1 MLGRVA
7 HRTDVGYFTVFFG
20 VGVITAVFAPL
31 HATVN
36 STTAALA
43 YLLLVLSVATIWGR
57 TPAMVASVLATVCFD
72 FLILPPFF
80 SFAAADPQ
88 NLLAVAAFLLTA
100 ITAGNLSERSKR
112 LAAAYS
118 RNLIEA
124 GLDPLAAI
132 GPDGRI
138 TDANAAMEHV
148 TGYSR
153 ASLIGS
159 DFSSYFTDPDQAR
172 IGYQQVFREGSVR
185 NYALDLRHR
194 DGHIAS
200 VLYSASVLRDSGGRV
215 SGAVAEARD
224 ITEWKR
230 AEDQFRHLARL
241 QAETAELAQLALR
254 RPPLT
259 DLLNDATARVARGLG
274 VEYSNIAEMLP
285 GGEALLLRAG
295 VGWETGLVGSTTVKR
310 PGSQS
315 GYAILSPGPV
325 IVEDAAAETRFIPLT
340 RALGAEA
347 ASAMSVAI
355 TSAEGPYGSLGAHS
369 RARRTFTPD
378 EVNFLETAANVVGM
392 AIERERGEER
402 LRRINRAHSA
412 LSMTNQALVRI
423 TDESALLQQICEVI
437 VEEAEYR
444 LCWVGYAEQ
453 DAARSVRV
461 VAQAGFDEGYLQAAK
476 ITWGDT
482 VRGRGP
488 TGACIRTGDMQIV
501 KDVASDPRLAP
512 WRADAAERGYASSIA
527 IPLMSEG
534 VPFGALTIYSS
545 EIAAFAEEEVQLL
558 TELAEDLGYGIV
570 TLRMQA
576 GRRTAEAEAVARE
589 HETAIGFR
597 IQQMLLLDAEPTG
610 IRNLRVAAQSIPSQ
624 RVAGDFY
631 QFFTHRD
638 ESVDIIVAD
647 VMGKGVP
654 AALLGAATKSRFI
667 EALCH
672 LMALSPSGVLPEP
685 RDIVT
690 LAHSDMAQHLIELES
705 FVTLCYARVN
715 LGRQRLDLVDC
726 GHTGL
731 IHLRGGAGEC
741 EIVHG
746 DNLPLGIRDGEIF
759 NQIAVHIEAGDVVL
773 FYSDGITE
781 ASSKAG
787 ELFGTERLTD
797 CVRSNAALGPEAL
810 VDAILAAVTAFAGSD
825 RLTDDRT
832 CVAIAIGEQSSA
844 LSCQEVEISSDLH
857 DLRRARAFVRGF
869 CGGLPGSWLDRNGI
883 AELELAV
890 SEAASNVMRHA
901 YQGRTDQHIQI
912 EAEAFPDYVAIRLHH
927 LGDPFDP
934 AAAPAPSLDG
944 SRESGFGVYLITHSV
959 DEFRYYRDERGGSC
973 IALIKKRKG

>member
-1 MLGRVA
+1 MPRS
-7 HRTDVGYFTVFFG
+7 
-20 VGVITAVFAPL
+20 AVPP
-31 HATVN
+31 
-36 STTAALA
+36 AALA

-57 TPAMVASVLATVCFD
+57 TPAMAASVLATVCFD
-72 FLILPPFF
+72 FLILPPPF

-88 NLLAVAAFLLTA
+88 NLVAVAAFLLTA

-118 RNLIEA
+118 RDLIEA
-124 GLDPLAAI
+124 CLDPLAAI
-132 GPDGRI
+132 GLDGRI
-138 TDANAAMEHV
+138 TDANAAMEHM
-148 TGYSR
+148 TGYAR

-159 DFSSYFTDPDQAR
+159 DFASYFTDPDKAR
-172 IGYQQVFREGSVR
+172 IGYERVFRDGFVR

-194 DGHIAS
+194 DGHTAS
-200 VLYSASVLRDSGGRV
+200 VLYSAAVFRDSGGQVR
-215 SGAVAEARD
+215 GAVAEARD

-230 AEDQFRHLARL
+230 AEDQFHHLAQL
-241 QAETAELAQLALR
+241 QAETAELAQHALR
-254 RPPLT
+254 RSPLT
-259 DLLNDATARVARGLG
+259 DLLNDATVRVARGLG
-274 VEYSNIAEMLP
+274 VEYCNIAEMLP
-285 GGEALLLRAG
+285 DGEALLLRAG
-295 VGWETGLVGSTTVKR
+295 VGWDNGLVGSTTVER

-315 GYAILSPGPV
+315 GYAILSPAPV
-325 IVEDAAAETRFIPLT
+325 IVEDTAAETRFVPLT
-340 RALGAEA
+340 KALGAPA
-347 ASAMSVAI
+347 ASAISVAI

-369 RARRTFTPD
+369 RERRTFTPD
-378 EVNFLETAANVVGM
+378 EVNFLQTAANVVGM
-392 AIERERGEER
+392 AIEREHGEER
-402 LRRINRAHSA
+402 LRRINRAHGA

-423 TDESALLQQICEVI
+423 TDKSALLQQICKVI
-437 VEEAEYR
+437 IEEAEYR
-444 LCWVGYAEQ
+444 LCWVGYAER

-461 VAQAGFDEGYLQAAK
+461 VAQAGFDEGYLKAAN
-476 ITWGDT
+476 ITWADS

-488 TGACIRTGDMQIV
+488 TGTCIRTGKTQIV
-501 KDVASDPRLAP
+501 KSIAGDPMLAP
-512 WRADAAERGYASSIA
+512 WRSEAEQRGYASSIA
-527 IPLMSEG
+527 IPLLSEG

-545 EIAAFAEEEVQLL
+545 EIAAFVDEEVQLL

-576 GRRTAEAEAVARE
+576 ARKAAEAEAAARE
-589 HETAIGFR
+589 RETAIGFR
-597 IQQMLLLDAEPTG
+597 IQQMLLLDEPPTG

-672 LMALSPSGVLPEP
+672 LMTLSPSGVLPEP

-690 LAHSDMAQHLIELES
+690 LADSDMAQHLIDLES
-705 FVTLCYARVN
+705 FVTLCYARVDP
-715 LGRQRLDLVDC
+715 GQQRLDLVDC

-731 IHLRGGAGEC
+731 IHLRGQAGEC
-741 EIVHG
+741 AIVHG
-746 DNLPLGIRDGEIF
+746 DNLPLGVRAGEVF
-759 NQIAVHIEAGDVVL
+759 NQIGVHIETGDIVL

-781 ASSKAG
+781 ASSETG
-787 ELFGTERLTD
+787 ELFGTERLMD
-797 CVRSNAALGPEAL
+797 CVRRNATVGPEAL
-810 VDAILAAVTAFAGSD
+810 VAAILAAVAAFAGSD

-832 CVAIAIGEQSSA
+832 CVAIAIGPQGLA
-844 LSCQEVEISSDLH
+844 LSCQEIEIGSDLR
-857 DLRRARAFVRGF
+857 DLRRARAFVRSF
-869 CGGLPGSWLDRNGI
+869 CGSFAGSWLDRNGI

-901 YQGRTDQHIQI
+901 YQGRTDQRIQI
-912 EAEAFPDYVAIRLHH
+912 EAEAFADHVALRLHH

-934 AAAPAPSLDG
+934 AAAPPPALDG
-944 SRESGFGVYLITHSV
+944 SRDFGFGIYLITHSV

-973 IALIKKRKG
+973 VALVKKRKG